1 MSEVHSL
8 MQVCA
13 IKFGPQKP
21 SLESIHNGGSKNKP
35 YDNVYYM
42 LKELKYEKT
51 QQEAR
56 TNTSRATG
64 VVFSRGINAL
74 VYNTYD
80 TPIKLSKP
88 CERETKLHMVPLS
101 RDLFEDGTLRAVNDA
116 IFIAKDDEAA
126 LEIINTNKNF
136 RMIGDA
142 IKSKTITGQTF
153 RYIPLSRVGAE
164 YLKRITSTL
173 SSQKTLLNPTVSYT

>member
-1 MSEVHSL
+1 

-80 TPIKLSKP
+80 IRSPDKKRQFSAHY
-88 CERETKLHMVPLS
+88 EH
-101 RDLFEDGTLRAVNDA
+101 FEKAPQRGSN
-116 IFIAKDDEAA
+116 
-126 LEIINTNKNF
+126 
-136 RMIGDA
+136 
-142 IKSKTITGQTF
+142 
-153 RYIPLSRVGAE
+153 
-164 YLKRITSTL
+164 
-173 SSQKTLLNPTVSYT
+173 